1 MNGLSVVLTF
11 VPFFVFLGVLM
22 ACSMPDTFIKPVQA
36 AYLGLCMLLK
46 QCYTSIN
53 TETKMPRKAKPKAA
67 PKLDPKTAEKRDRF
81 SRIFPPRVDKLVKS
95 LEVLNNC
102 SSKSSYDWTPDL
114 VQRAWLEIAKS
125 LAIGAKSFGLEFVIE
140 LDGVDIR
147 DLDTSKKLPKKTKA
161 KLPL

>member
-1 MNGLSVVLTF
+1 
-11 VPFFVFLGVLM
+11 
-22 ACSMPDTFIKPVQA
+22 
-36 AYLGLCMLLK
+36 
-46 QCYTSIN
+46 
-53 TETKMPRKAKPKAA
+53 MPRKAKPKAT
-67 PKLDPKTAEKRDRF
+67 PKLDPKTAERRDRF
-81 SRIFPPRVDKLVKS
+81 SRIFPPRVEKLVKS

-125 LAIGAKSFGLEFVIE
+125 LAIGAKSFGLELVIE
-140 LDGVDIR
+140 LDGTDIR